1 MAGKVETEMTFWDH
15 LDDLR
20 KVLLRILGVL
30 LVLAIVFFSFMKDIF
45 NFVIFSPA
53 SNDFFL
59 YKLINRIS
67 QTIPFI
73 PDNFTGDFQV
83 NIININLT
91 SQFFYH
97 ISTSFLFALVFGFP
111 FIIYQIFSF
120 VKPALYDNERR
131 KAGMAFFFGNILF
144 YIGLAVGYF
153 IVFPLTLRFL
163 AGYQLS
169 TVIENSLSL
178 DSYMKNFL
186 MLCFVM
192 GLVFELPVLSWLL
205 SRLGLL
211 HRSFFSKFRRHAIV
225 ILVILTA
232 FITPSGDPFTLLV
245 VFIPIYLLWEV
256 SALLVK
262 PEKQFV

>member
-1 MAGKVETEMTFWDH
+1 MAVNEEVEMTFWDH

-20 KVLLRILGVL
+20 KVLFRILGVL
-30 LVLAIVFFSFMKDIF
+30 LVLAIAFFAFMKDIF
-45 NFVIFSPA
+45 NHVIFAPA
-53 SNDFFL
+53 GNDFFL
-59 YKLINRIS
+59 YRLINRLS
-67 QTIPFI
+67 QAFPIV

-120 VKPALYDNERR
+120 IKPALYQNERTN
-131 KAGMAFFFGNILF
+131 AGLAFFFGNILF
-144 YIGLAVGYF
+144 YIGVAVGYF

-169 TVIENSLSL
+169 TLIENSVSL
-178 DSYMKNFL
+178 DSYMNNFL

-192 GLVFELPVLSWLL
+192 GLVFELPILSWLL

-211 HRSFFSKFRRHAIV
+211 HRSFFSKYRRHAV
-225 ILVILTA
+225 VVLVILTA
-232 FITPSGDPFTLLV
+232 FITPSGDPFTLMV

-262 PEKQFV
+262 PEKEFV